1 MDALDPAAQVS
12 IDTCSVDKETT
23 FAQNVEGM
31 IKTIERLAISAAHA
45 EAPCARILFSTA
57 NLLRVTVLDTL
68 R

>member
-12 IDTCSVDKETT
+12 IDTCSVDEETT

-57 NLLRVTVLDTL
+57 NLLRVTVLETL